1 MGVCQEQEKG
11 ETQEAQH
18 PVQNMG
24 DSILPPLTKCDV
36 FFPFNSDICI
46 EQRTTGSENNKK
58 NPKQLQN
65 HRQNL

>member
-36 FFPFNSDICI
+36 FFPFNSGFRV
-46 EQRTTGSENNKK
+46 EQRTTGIKK
-58 NPKQLQN
+58 NPEQLQN